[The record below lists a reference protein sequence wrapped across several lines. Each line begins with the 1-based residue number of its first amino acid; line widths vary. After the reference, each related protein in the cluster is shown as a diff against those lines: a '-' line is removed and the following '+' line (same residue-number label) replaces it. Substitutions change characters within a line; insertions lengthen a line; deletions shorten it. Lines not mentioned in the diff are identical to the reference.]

1 MPGTGYRLR
10 ATDIEGKSVENT
22 GGLSVGVL
30 QSGSM
35 SLGGTLIL
43 AGLFSIFGGSSQK
56 AYLTELAVGL
66 DEGRL
71 EVSFRLRDAI
81 DEELIERIEAG
92 LPGGFRYQFKLVRPS
107 KVWFDNTV
115 VSGDLEVVARYDAV
129 TREYQVNYKQNGKLT
144 VSRMLK
150 ERAELE
156 SALTHFEQLIPF
168 SLEDVN
174 ARRPLHLRM
183 RAELGSR
190 NILLLIP
197 TTVHTEWIESGRFQI
212 PESVPDT
219 E

>member
-1 MPGTGYRLR
+1 M
-10 ATDIEGKSVENT
+10 
-22 GGLSVGVL
+22 L
-30 QSGSM
+30 QSITM

-43 AGLFSIFGGSSQK
+43 AGLFSIFGGPSGK
-56 AYLTELAVGL
+56 AQLTDLAVSL

-107 KVWFDNTV
+107 KRWFDNTLI
-115 VSGDLEVVARYDAV
+115 SGDLEVVARYDAV

-150 ERAELE
+150 DRSELE
-156 SALTHFEQLIPF
+156 GALTHFERLVPF
-168 SLEDVN
+168 
-174 ARRPLHLRM
+174 PLDQVVTRKPIHLRV
-183 RAELGSR
+183 RAELGTR
-190 NILLLIP
+190 NLLLLIP
-197 TTVHTEWIESGRFQI
+197 TTVHTDWIESPRFEI
-212 PESVPDT
+212 PEPGET